1 MTVISDQEIA
11 DFSADFNTNSKN
23 QVASRAA
30 RRSGLLEASFND
42 RVFDSGGFVTVFAVC
57 HPVLHAFSPCI
68 CQISQHPGSLPAR
81 CFSRLTVSAAATH
94 PCCSP
99 RPAQYAYRLSLILL

>member
-42 RVFDSGGFVTVFAVC
+42 RVSERLNHVFSTELDVGGVTDQKHSGRCWEFATLN
-57 HPVLHAFSPCI
+57 VLRHYFGKQNKVKDFTFSQAYNFFWDKIERANAF
-68 CQISQHPGSLPAR
+68 
-81 CFSRLTVSAAATH
+81 
-94 PCCSP
+94 
-99 RPAQYAYRLSLILL
+99 

>member
-42 RVFDSGGFVTVFAVC
+42 RVSE
-57 HPVLHAFSPCI
+57 
-68 CQISQHPGSLPAR
+68 
-81 CFSRLTVSAAATH
+81 RLTMFF
-94 PCCSP
+94 
-99 RPAQYAYRLSLILL
+99 QLNLM